1 MKYILMNKNTPVVK
15 VRVNKQNNEIT
26 KVLDKYS
33 EDHLPVGVL
42 IDGQLH
48 TENLSVWWRSRSIP
62 ASREYLMQGLAC
74 LGFTEHTSSSSELL
88 SRCFGLSLSDQYWMK
103 PENSCLSWKD
113 INFFTNSFS
122 EDIGKALF
130 DNQYVNNADFNSPDN
145 TSDGIMKKKWKI
157 INGKRCL
164 LKSGTGTVQ
173 QEAFNEVIAN
183 EMCKAL
189 NIQNYV
195 PYMLELTAEN
205 AISISKNFID
215 ENTELVSAYYVMQT
229 KQRDNCT
236 SYYDHYL
243 DCCSELGLDVREQT
257 DRQIILDYL
266 MCNTDRHFGNFGIIR
281 NVENLSFTK
290 AAPIFDNGTSLFCT
304 KTVAYMNNFDLERCP
319 SKPFRRYHEEQIK
332 LVGNADFIEFGRL
345 EQVSHKIKEI
355 IGINDFIDEKRTNAL
370 SDVFSERVKM
380 LDNALCKGYYPGINS
395 DLNKSPVIYPKI
407 TVGRK

>member
-1 MKYILMNKNTPVVK
+1 MDYILMNKNTPVVK
-15 VRVNKQNNEIT
+15 VCMNKHNNEIT
-26 KVLDKYS
+26 KILDKYS
-33 EDHLPVGVL
+33 EDHLPVGILVG
-42 IDGQLH
+42 GQLH
-48 TENLSVWWRSRSIP
+48 TENLSTWWRSRSIP

-103 PENSCLSWKD
+103 CENSCLSWKD

-164 LKSGTGTVQ
+164 LKSGTGSVQ

-183 EMCKAL
+183 EVCRAL

-195 PYMLELTAEN
+195 KYKLELTPEN
-205 AISISKNFID
+205 AISISENFIN

-229 KQRDNCT
+229 KQRSNST

-243 DCCSELGLDVREQT
+243 NCCSELGLNVRSQI
-257 DRQIILDYL
+257 DSQIILDYL
-266 MCNTDRHFGNFGIIR
+266 ICNSDRHFGNFGIIR
-281 NVENLSFTK
+281 NIESLSFTK
-290 AAPIFDNGTSLFCT
+290 SAPIFDNGTSLFCN
-304 KTVAYMNNFDLERCP
+304 KTVTYMNNFDLEKCQ
-319 SKPFRRYHEEQIK
+319 SKPFKRYHDEQIK
-332 LVGNADFIEFGRL
+332 LVGNTDFIEISKL
-345 EQVSHKIKEI
+345 QHTANKIKEI
-355 IGINDFIDEKRTNAL
+355 IGINDFIDERRTEAISN
-370 SDVFSERVKM
+370 VFSKRVIM
-380 LDNALCKGYYPGINS
+380 LDKALCKGYYQGITS
-395 DLNKSPVIYPKI
+395 DLEKSPVIFPQK